1 MTYET
6 YAGNFPICSRLNEP
20 VSEEVTPIKINDQLH
35 AWLLINEPL
44 RNDALGPGSGKI
56 KYTVAIEV
64 CIFSCI
70 FLCSLGLFRPDL
82 SLPIPYIHLF
92 HHIGNVRQLDLRFG
106 ERLRLK

>member
-82 SLPIPYIHLF
+82 SFRSHLSEMSDYW
-92 HHIGNVRQLDLRFG
+92 ISVLGGGRLRF
-106 ERLRLK
+106 K